1 MGNLNDI
8 KNNKSLTIKLADGK
22 DYELRF
28 TLNAMAELE
37 DRYGDVDKAFA
48 AMDKG
53 SFKAIRCV
61 LWAGLQDQHPEL
73 TEQKVG
79 SLIDMASMHEM
90 MGQLNAGLAQD
101 LPDAEG
107 AQNIPN

>member
-1 MGNLNDI
+1 MSNLTDI
-8 KNNKSLTIKLADGK
+8 KKQKSLTIKLADGNE
-22 DYELRF
+22 YELRF

-37 DRYGDVDKAFA
+37 ERYGDVDKAFN

-61 LWAGLQDQHPEL
+61 LWAGLQDKHPEL
-73 TEQKVG
+73 TEQMVG

-90 MGQLNAGLAQD
+90 MGQLNAGLSQD
-101 LPDAEG
+101 LPDIEG
-107 AQNIPN
+107 DQNVPN